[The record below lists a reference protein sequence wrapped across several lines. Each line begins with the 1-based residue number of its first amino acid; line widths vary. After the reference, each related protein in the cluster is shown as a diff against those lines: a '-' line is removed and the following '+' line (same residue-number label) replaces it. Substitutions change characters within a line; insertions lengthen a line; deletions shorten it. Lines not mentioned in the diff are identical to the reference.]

1 MSNFKTV
8 TYTDTNSGHGSS
20 VIDVEIGRSTRMIGV
35 NKNGLKKGNIVAV
48 VNNQNNLTQ
57 LVRIVSKESF
67 AQPWKVHYKNV
78 FNVEIIAED
87 IPMSDEDKKDLNLNE
102 LRVHTQWPTVA
113 AQESFVKLALAAA
126 R

>member
-8 TYTDTNSGHGSS
+8 VYTDASSAHGSS
-20 VIDVEIGRSTRMIGV
+20 VVDVEIGRSTRMIGV
-35 NKNGLKKGNIVAV
+35 NKNGLKTGNIVAV
-48 VNNQNNLTQ
+48 VNSQNNLTQ
-57 LVRIVSKESF
+57 LVRVISKEMH
-67 AQPWKVHYKNV
+67 AQPWKVDYKNV

-87 IPMSDEDKKDLNLNE
+87 ISMTSEAKKDLHLNE

-113 AQESFVKLALAAA
+113 AQESFVKTALAAI